1 LSGSISHFSGPTRR
15 WSPPLS
21 MITSRRLAAISCS
34 CAPTARCWSLE
45 RTATARA
52 GGVARSATRWA
63 KLSWRNK
70 LGCFWE
76 NCAISGGLLPQGVRA
91 GAETGQRRALILQ
104 LRGLLRTQGHY
115 ALDSS
120 HGWIA
125 RSWNWSGWSHS
136 RSPQRGGDRG
146 QPQQPRQAQQQQLQ
160 LDRIL
165 VKSTYIYVLK
175 CKLFLFVI
183 KRFLF
188 IHTYMFLAFFLRRLL
203 ETLVPITEKLQNL

>member
-1 LSGSISHFSGPTRR
+1 VTHLLVFG
-15 WSPPLS
+15 
-21 MITSRRLAAISCS
+21 IT
-34 CAPTARCWSLE
+34 
-45 RTATARA
+45 
-52 GGVARSATRWA
+52 VRSYR
-63 KLSWRNK
+63 
-70 LGCFWE
+70 
-76 NCAISGGLLPQGVRA
+76 
-91 GAETGQRRALILQ
+91 
-104 LRGLLRTQGHY
+104 
-115 ALDSS
+115 
-120 HGWIA
+120 
-125 RSWNWSGWSHS
+125 
-136 RSPQRGGDRG
+136 GDRG